1 VNSIH
6 PKVALPTLAGLGI
19 TMIVVAIQQ
28 YAPRFSP
35 SPDLTAAI
43 MAFVGGLV
51 GYWTP
56 ASTNAP
62 QPSAPP
68 VP

>member
-1 VNSIH
+1 MNSIH

-19 TMIVVAIQQ
+19 TMLVVAIQQ
-28 YAPRFSP
+28 YAPKFSP

-56 ASTNAP
+56 ASTATP
-62 QPSAPP
+62 PAPP
-68 VP
+68 PTP